1 MLTPDQ
7 LAELVRKIER
17 GEYTTYL
24 GSSYIEVNG
33 CNGPFGYY
41 GSRYNVCL
49 VTLDR
54 EPHLLIYYPDYDPL
68 LEAPPKLQKIYP

>member
-1 MLTPDQ
+1 MLSPDSLAQ
-7 LAELVRKIER
+7 LVNGIER
-17 GEYTTYL
+17 GVRQQYL
-24 GSSYIEVNG
+24 EGHFVGVEACI
-33 CNGPFGYY
+33 GPFGYY